1 MRFPGAGL
9 ASASS
14 VPAGVLG
21 LPSSNVP
28 LLAPSGCSGSFFFF
42 FFFWGRWGG
51 KHLRLT
57 KSGKREVSVEGLR
70 DGTEVGGLRSVNVP
84 SLPTLAPPAP
94 EVPSQTMG
102 IHRPR
107 ARPREGRTSPSEGPG
122 GGDEGEELGGG
133 VPPHQADSEAPT
145 HVSPGNTLWDLHF
158 NEIWFWGL
166 APRGGAGG
174 AGGKFRGSFS
184 QLLPP
189 KCCHWALT
197 ESGGIRGQAGR
208 GTVSC
213 VMS

>member
-1 MRFPGAGL
+1 MK
-9 ASASS
+9 
-14 VPAGVLG
+14 
-21 LPSSNVP
+21 
-28 LLAPSGCSGSFFFF
+28 
-42 FFFWGRWGG
+42 GRNW
-51 KHLRLT
+51 
-57 KSGKREVSVEGLR
+57 
-70 DGTEVGGLRSVNVP
+70 
-84 SLPTLAPPAP
+84 
-94 EVPSQTMG
+94 
-102 IHRPR
+102 
-107 ARPREGRTSPSEGPG
+107 
-122 GGDEGEELGGG
+122 GGG

-166 APRGGAGG
+166 APRGGEGG